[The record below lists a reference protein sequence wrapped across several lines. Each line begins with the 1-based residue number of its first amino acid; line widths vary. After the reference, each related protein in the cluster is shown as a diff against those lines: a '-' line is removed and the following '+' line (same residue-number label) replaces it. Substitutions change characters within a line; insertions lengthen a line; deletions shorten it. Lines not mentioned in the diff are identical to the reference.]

1 MYSDGYSFGI
11 MAISDDGGATW
22 TASQPLVGNGCIQPS
37 VVRKQDGTLIA
48 YMRDNGPPPKRVLY
62 STSKDEGVTWSTAE
76 DSEIF
81 NPGTS
86 LEAIRL
92 RNGNWVM
99 VHNDLEKGRYSLAI
113 ALSEDEG
120 KTWRWK
126 RHLDGDPSKKVPNQ
140 YHYPSV
146 IQSADGFIHVTYS
159 YFTPEGKAIKHAR
172 LNEDWIR
179 QSR

>member
-1 MYSDGYSFGI
+1 MVHCGRFG
-11 MAISDDGGATW
+11 D
-22 TASQPLVGNGCIQPS
+22 
-37 VVRKQDGTLIA
+37 
-48 YMRDNGPPPKRVLY
+48 
-62 STSKDEGVTWSTAE
+62 
-76 DSEIF
+76 F

-126 RHLDGDPSKKVPNQ
+126 RHLDGDPAKNDPNQ

-146 IQSADGFIHVTYS
+146 IQSADGFIHFTYS

-179 QSR
+179 QSLVQFK